1 VASREPIN
9 EQHINP
15 VLNVNANYVAIM
27 PFGFIKD
34 LKYPEIVFNTN
45 RQWFGE
51 TKEGAKQYI

>member
-1 VASREPIN
+1 MASREPIN

-51 TKEGAKQYI
+51 TKEGAKQ